1 MKRMKIGIVA
11 LVIAML
17 AITAAVVGAQP
28 GNGGNNGGGRGGFGG
43 RSVELQV
50 VADALGLDLTA
61 LQTELQAG
69 KTIADIATEQDV
81 ELSTVVD
88 AVVATRQEALATA
101 VTDGTITQ
109 AQADAQIAL
118 LTANLE
124 AQFAKTLTFGGRDG
138 FSSRGSAQLNV
149 IAAALGIDATALQT
163 ELEAGKTVA
172 DIATG
177 QNIEISVVIDAVA
190 AARQETLA
198 AAVTD
203 GKLTQA
209 QADAQLE
216 LYKANLTER
225 FSQTWEAG
233 RGDGSMGGG
242 RPGNNGPM
250 GQDGQGNGGRGD
262 HNGQGGNR
270 PGGNGAPVPPDGSA
284 PAAPDATPEATAEAN
299 A

>member
-17 AITAAVVGAQP
+17 AITAAVVGAQG
-28 GNGGNNGGGRGGFGG
+28 GNGGNGGGGRGGFGG
-43 RSVELQV
+43 RGVELQV

-81 ELSTVVD
+81 ELSAIVD

-101 VTDGTITQ
+101 VSDGTLTQ
-109 AQADAQIAL
+109 AQADAQIEL
-118 LTANLE
+118 LKANLDV
-124 AQFAKTLTFGGRDG
+124 QFTKTMTFAGGRDG
-138 FSSRGSAQLNV
+138 FGGRGGAQLEV
-149 IAAALGIDATALQT
+149 VATALGIDAATLQT
-163 ELEAGKTVA
+163 ELEAGKTIA
-172 DIATG
+172 DIATE
-177 QNIEISVVIDAVA
+177 QNVELSVVVDAVITA
-190 AARQETLA
+190 HQEALA

-216 LYKANLTER
+216 LLKANLTER

-233 RGDGSMGGG
+233 RGDGPMGGG

-250 GQDGQGNGGRGD
+250 GDGQGGRGD
-262 HNGQGGNR
+262 HNGQGNR
-270 PGGNGAPVPPDGSA
+270 PGNGAPVPPDGSA
-284 PAAPDATPEATAEAN
+284 PAAPDAAPEATAEAN